1 MKKGFTLIE
10 LIVVMVMIALLV
22 GILLPARA
30 REEAGKTQCRSN
42 MRQLYM
48 AAATYVSDNG
58 GVLPTLYGW
67 ETGNSLSTND
77 DDEQTCCFMMLTIDV
92 EEGNKIR
99 EGADGD
105 ELLTGTAANRGS
117 SAAWL
122 KTNVFEAYFDTAYQA
137 N

>member
-30 REEAGKTQCRSN
+30 RGREEARKTQCRSN

-48 AAATYVSDNG
+48 AAATYVWDNG
-58 GVLPTLYGW
+58 GCLPALSGW

-122 KTNVFEAYFDTAYQA
+122 KTNVFEAYFDTA
-137 N
+137 